1 MSARPLDPAVY
12 LVTDT
17 GRCGGPDGVARTV
30 EAAVGHGVTAVQ
42 LRDPAA
48 STRALATLARTLLA
62 GLRDTGVPLVV
73 NDRLDVALAVGAD
86 GVHLGQRDLDPVS
99 ARRLAGPDL
108 HIGLSVSTVGEATDA
123 LALPAGTVDLL
134 GVGPVLATSSKPDAA
149 PPGGWETLRSICALS
164 PLPCV
169 AIGGLGA
176 GHAEDVRRAG
186 AAGMA
191 VVSEICG
198 RPDVAAAAA
207 GLSLAWHAAAAGGTG
222 AVR

>member
-1 MSARPLDPAVY
+1 MSAIDPAVY

-17 GRCGGPDGVARTV
+17 GLCGGPDGVARSV

-48 STRALATLARTLLA
+48 STRALADLARTLLA
-62 GLRDTGVPLVV
+62 RLRGSGVPLVV

-86 GVHLGQRDLDPVS
+86 GVHLGQRDLDPLS

-108 HIGLSVSTVGEATDA
+108 HIGLSVSTVGEARET

-149 PPGGWETLRSICALS
+149 PPGGWETLAAICALS

-198 RPDVAAAAA
+198 RPDVAAATDRLSRAWYAA
-207 GLSLAWHAAAAGGTG
+207 APAAAGG
-222 AVR
+222 VR

>member
-17 GRCGGPDGVARTV
+17 DLCGGPDGVARTV
-30 EAAVGHGVTAVQ
+30 EVAVRHGVTAVQ
-42 LRDPAA
+42 LRDPGA

-62 GLRDTGVPLVV
+62 ALRGTGVPLVV

-108 HIGLSVSTVGEATDA
+108 HLGLSVSTVREAREA

-134 GVGPVLATSSKPDAA
+134 GVGPVLATSTKPDAA
-149 PPGGWETLRSICALS
+149 PPGGWATLRAVCALA

-176 GHAEDVRRAG
+176 RHADDVRRAG
-186 AAGMA
+186 AAGIA

-198 RPDVAAAAA
+198 RPDVAAATAR
-207 GLSLAWHAAAAGGTG
+207 LSRAWHAAAPAATG